1 MKIQFV
7 QLPLIDHGLQY
18 ITGNIPNAAAT
29 LHAFCELTSG
39 STMKGLQL
47 PYSIQN
53 YGSDSMIVNHILHN
67 EPTHV
72 AFTCYLWNVER
83 SLAIA
88 KTIKAMASHI
98 IILFGGPEIQVNSY
112 ILKQHQPCIDIFV
125 IGTGEFFFNHY
136 YNNTCQQ
143 FIHMVNGNAV
153 FIQGSDTF
161 IPLSQI
167 VEPYTSG
174 YLTPMHDK
182 SLSVEIIRG
191 CPFKCT
197 YCLYSKNT
205 SRVRALPPHKLAD
218 IIKKSM
224 SDEIQELYLLA
235 PTFNQSSHFNDY
247 LQTLISSR
255 CSVSLHTEL
264 RADTITSNIAMTLKK
279 ANFRSAEVGIQTL
292 NKKCLQK
299 IGRKTNPE
307 KELQG
312 IFYLKDAG
320 INLQVGIIPGL
331 PYDTPESF
339 YTTMDTLLDAGLGN
353 ELELYPLMVLPGTA
367 LYDEAIAAGAT
378 FLQKP
383 PYYLIE
389 GFNFTQHDITAI
401 TCYFEDTTGFTF
413 DTPYLPSF
421 IFQQGELVSGACID
435 LTKRRSIPMEV
446 FDYMQTSHITFYLL
460 CDSYPQIEHAVELII
475 QQYPWDT
482 MLCSIVL
489 MYDAVLND
497 EDIASKVFTA
507 THNTFYCRM
516 MYFQDTYD
524 KLPVRIFQV
533 FESLKTYLRAK
544 DHYRCINP
552 IIKLLRS
559 NYDEITQYHFAY
571 PVPAVVAK
579 GCAGIYGQ
587 WIKEQYAECIDIVS
601 FEDDDDQNMIYKTLG
616 IDGKPT
622 IPFTTLSI

>member
-18 ITGNIPNAAAT
+18 VTGNIPNATAT

-39 STMKGLQL
+39 STMKGFQL

-53 YGSDSMIVNHILHN
+53 YGSDPMIVNHILRN

-83 SLAIA
+83 SLTIA
-88 KTIKAMASHI
+88 KTIKAMAPHI
-98 IILFGGPEIQVNSY
+98 IILFGGPEIQVNAN
-112 ILKQHQPCIDIFV
+112 ILKQKQSFIDIFV
-125 IGTGEFFFNHY
+125 IGEGEYFFNHY
-136 YNNTCQQ
+136 YNNIYKQ

-153 FIQGSDTF
+153 FIQGTDTF
-161 IPLSQI
+161 IPLAQM
-167 VEPYTSG
+167 VEPYTAG
-174 YLTPMHDK
+174 YLKPMHDK
-182 SLSVEIIRG
+182 SLSVEMIRG

-205 SRVRALPPHKLAD
+205 SRVRALPPRKLAD
-218 IIKKSM
+218 IIQKSM

-235 PTFNQSSHFNDY
+235 PTFNQSPQFRDY

-255 CSVSLHTEL
+255 FSVSLHTEL
-264 RADTITSNIAMTLKK
+264 RADTINRNIAMTLKK

-312 IFYLKDAG
+312 IFHLKDADLT
-320 INLQVGIIPGL
+320 LQVGIIPGL

-339 YTTMDTLLDAGLGN
+339 YTTMATLLDAGLGN
-353 ELELYPLMVLPGTA
+353 ELELYPLMVLPGTT

-378 FLQKP
+378 FMQKP
-383 PYYLIE
+383 PYYFIE
-389 GFNFTQHDITAI
+389 GFNFTQHDMTAI
-401 TCYFEDTTGFTF
+401 THYFEDTTGFTF

-421 IFQQGELVSGACID
+421 IFKQGELIAGAYID
-435 LTKRRSIPMEV
+435 LTKHRAIPIEV
-446 FDYMQTSHITFYLL
+446 FNYIQTSHGTFYLL
-460 CDSYPQIEHAVELII
+460 CDSYLQIEHAVELII

-489 MYDAVLND
+489 IYDAVLND
-497 EDIASKVFTA
+497 EDIASKLFTA
-507 THNTFYCRM
+507 THNSFYFRM
-516 MYFQDTYD
+516 MHFQDTYD

-544 DHYRCINP
+544 EHYRCINP

-559 NYDEITQYHFAY
+559 NYNEITNYPFAY

-579 GCAGIYGQ
+579 GCARMYVQ
-587 WIKEQYAECIDIVS
+587 WIKEQYAECIDIIS
-601 FEDDDDQNMIYKTLG
+601 FEDEDDQKIIFATLG

-622 IPFTTLSI
+622 IPFTTLYV